1 MRTSIVALAFVGLIS
16 VGGIASAKGCIK
28 GAAVVRRAHK
38 IEPASVA
45 ELDAIA
51 HAMPERLQLAVL
63 LGGWLALRR
72 YRFTAFTRVATA

>member
-1 MRTSIVALAFVGLIS
+1 
-16 VGGIASAKGCIK
+16 
-28 GAAVVRRAHK
+28 VRRAHK

-63 LGGWLALRR
+63 LGGWLALRYGEIAELR
-72 YRFTAFTRVATA
+72 RKDIDVRRGVSECAAG